1 MSTLRFDAIV
11 FDFDGVLA
19 ESVDV
24 KTRAFASL
32 YEPYGADV
40 VKQVVAWHLAHG
52 GVSRYEKFR
61 HFHQAFLGRTLAPA
75 EEAELGERFSA
86 LVEEAVIAAAWVPGA
101 REFLEDWHARLPLYV
116 ASGTPEAELVRII
129 ERRGMTRYFAG
140 VAGAPRKKGAILRDF
155 LGRSGVPPVRMLMV
169 GDAMT
174 DFDGAAESGVPFL
187 GIAPAGA
194 NPFPPG
200 VPVLSDLTGFAAF
213 LQEATPALSEAARP

>member
-24 KTRAFASL
+24 KTRAFAAL
-32 YEPYGADV
+32 YEPWGDEV
-40 VKQVVAWHLAHG
+40 VRQVVAWHLAHG

-61 HFHQAFLGRTLAPA
+61 HFHQAFLGRGLAPA
-75 EEAELGERFSA
+75 EESELGGRFSA

-101 REFLEDWHARLPLYV
+101 REFLDDWHARLPLYV
-116 ASGTPEAELVRII
+116 ASGTPEEELVRII
-129 ERRGMTRYFAG
+129 ECRGMTRYFVD
-140 VAGAPRKKGAILRDF
+140 VAGAPRKKGEILRGF
-155 LGRSGVPPVRMLMV
+155 LGRSGAPPGRLLMV

-174 DFDGAAESGVPFL
+174 DFDGAAEAGVPFL

-194 NPFPPG
+194 HPFPPG
-200 VPVLSDLTGFAAF
+200 VSVLPDLTGLAAF
-213 LQEATPALSEAARP
+213 LEAAPTHSETAKA